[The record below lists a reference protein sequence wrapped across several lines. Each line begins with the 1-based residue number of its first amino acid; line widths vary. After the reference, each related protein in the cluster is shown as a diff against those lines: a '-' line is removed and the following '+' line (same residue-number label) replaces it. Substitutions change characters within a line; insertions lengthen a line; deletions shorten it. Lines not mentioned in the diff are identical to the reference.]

1 LKPKKTKLFITPVSS
16 KLQVTEDLVKDLT
29 SFYWKEVRINLMN
42 LEHAN
47 LSIKKLGMFKAKS
60 WRIDDIIY
68 ELKNK
73 YEYIKTPDTIKKFQ
87 AKQDYLNQ
95 LENAMKIAETIKLDA
110 ERKKEIKA
118 KRKTHG
124 KENQH

>member
-1 LKPKKTKLFITPVSS
+1 
-16 KLQVTEDLVKDLT
+16 
-29 SFYWKEVRINLMN
+29 MN

-47 LSIKKLGMFKAKS
+47 ITVRKLGTFMAKP